1 VNQMLCELVPHSSKR
16 ISDYV
21 ASYPDIIDLS
31 VGAPSFGPP
40 QSFRQALAAL
50 TRDTFESAARHDHY
64 AHSRGTPELRAAVA
78 QLYEREQGCVIDPDT
93 QVLITNGAAGALWA
107 SLLAVTEP
115 GDEVLLPD
123 PGYMIYPP
131 VVQLLGRRVVRV
143 PTNPAS
149 GFRLEVEH
157 VERHLGK
164 HSRLVVVN
172 SPANPTGATFRAEQL
187 RQLCELAA
195 ANEVH
200 VVHDEVLDRFSYRTD
215 HRSVVAVDP
224 CGVGIAVNSLSKRFG
239 MTGWRVGWLVADEH
253 VVTQAAKA
261 HAFFTLAVGHAVQL
275 AAAVALTDDLAEA
288 DVTRHALEIRHRG
301 ARFLDGLQ
309 QVPDLVVPD
318 LPSGGFYAFV
328 DVRPFASRR
337 ALSAGGA
344 ASVSEAVAEYLL
356 NQRRVAV
363 VPGSAFGTG
372 GEGFVRMSFAGSDE
386 QLVRAFQQMASG

>member
-21 ASYPDIIDLS
+21 AAYPDIIDLS

-40 QSFRQALAAL
+40 RSFRQALVAL
-50 TRDTFESAARHDHY
+50 TRQTSETAARHDQY

-78 QLYEREQGCVIDPDT
+78 QLYTREQGCVIDPDT

-107 SLLAVTEP
+107 SVLAVTEP

-143 PTNPAS
+143 PTEPAS
-149 GFRLEVEH
+149 GFRLDVEQ
-157 VERHLGK
+157 VERHLSK
-164 HSRLVVVN
+164 RCRLLVVN
-172 SPANPTGATFRAEQL
+172 SPANPTGATCDAEQL

-195 ANEVH
+195 AERVH
-200 VVHDEVLDRFSYRTD
+200 VIHDEVLDRFSYRTA
-215 HRSVVAVDP
+215 HRSAVAVDP
-224 CGVGIAVNSLSKRFG
+224 HGMGIAVNSLSKRFG

-261 HAFFTLAVGHAVQL
+261 HAFFALAVGHAVQL
-275 AAAVALTDDLAEA
+275 AAAAALTDDLADA
-288 DVTRHALEIRHRG
+288 DVTRHALELRHRG
-301 ARFLDGLQ
+301 TRFLDRLR
-309 QVPDLVVPD
+309 QVPGLVVPD
-318 LPSGGFYAFV
+318 LPDGGFYAFV
-328 DVRPFASRR
+328 DVRPFAHLR
-337 ALSAGGA
+337 ALSTGFA
-344 ASVSEAVAEYLL
+344 ASVSEAVAEHLL
-356 NQRRVAV
+356 HERRVAV
-363 VPGSAFGTG
+363 VPGIAFGAG

-386 QLVRAFQQMASG
+386 RLERAVEQIAAG